1 MVSTNIETIFS
12 NNIDMNCICVKTWNQ
27 SDSDT
32 MWINMVSQNLRKI
45 EREKI
50 KLLKIA
56 DKFPETTSISK
67 FV

>member
-1 MVSTNIETIFS
+1 VTSHFFFLNGKKLVSTNIENIFS

-32 MWINMVSQNLRKI
+32 MWINIVCQNLRKI
-45 EREKI
+45 EEK
-50 KLLKIA
+50 K
-56 DKFPETTSISK
+56 TV